1 MIYFFV
7 TCLVLLLLVLGATF
21 IVHKDSP
28 WISAAITV
36 FGAGV
41 LVGAIGLFFT
51 RFAAGRVAFLHPG
64 AFVLLLFAVAVF
76 WAYTSGRNFFART
89 LNYPLVHL
97 HIEQAS
103 LRVLLTRWL
112 PATLYTLALLLM
124 TIALARPVR
133 IDRTLVPPT
142 EGIDIILLMDVSA
155 SMQNK
160 DFYPSRFVAA
170 QNTAL
175 RFISKRLN
183 DRIGIV
189 AFAKAALLQAPLTL
203 DHDALAEYISS
214 LYLGMVDATAT
225 AIGDGLA
232 VATNHLK
239 DSKAKSKVI
248 ILLTDGDSNA
258 GAIEPLMAA
267 KAAATYGIRVYT
279 VGTAS
284 APDQN
289 PYASSEDEINEGL
302 LLEIAELT
310 GGKFYRAKNESE
322 LIKIYDTINEL
333 EKTEFTPSTNINRTD
348 EYRLLLLLAL
358 CFLGLGILAEKI
370 FLIKVP

>member
-1 MIYFFV
+1 MMYFFI
-7 TCLVLLLLVLGATF
+7 TCLLLLLLSLAASLGMRKST
-21 IVHKDSP
+21 P
-28 WISAAITV
+28 WIPALLTL
-36 FGAGV
+36 FGAGT
-41 LVGAIGLFFT
+41 LIGALGLLFV
-51 RFAAGRVAFLHPG
+51 RYLSGRVDFLHPW
-64 AFVLLLFAVAVF
+64 AFVLLLFPVAVF

-124 TIALARPVR
+124 TMALARPVR
-133 IDRTLVPPT
+133 IDRTIIPPT

-155 SMQNK
+155 SMNNK

-189 AFAKAALLQAPLTL
+189 AFAKSALLQAPLTL
-203 DHDALAEYISS
+203 DHDALSEYVSA
-214 LYLGMVDATAT
+214 LYLGMVDPNYT

-232 VATNHLK
+232 VAANHLK

-289 PYASSEDEINEGL
+289 PYASTEDEINEGL
-302 LLEIAELT
+302 LLEIASMT
-310 GGKFYRAKNESE
+310 GGQFYRAKNEAE
-322 LIKIYDTINEL
+322 LTKIYDTINEL
-333 EKTEFTPSTNINRTD
+333 EKTEFTPSSNVHRTD
-348 EYRLLLLLAL
+348 EYRALLQLAL
-358 CFLGLGILAEKI
+358 CFLGLGLLLEKI

>member
-1 MIYFFV
+1 MTTFFLI
-7 TCLVLLLLVLGATF
+7 CLGLLALTLLVSLLTTRYRTE
-21 IVHKDSP
+21 
-28 WISAAITV
+28 ISIALTV
-36 FGAGV
+36 FGAGT
-41 LVGAIGLFFT
+41 LIGALGILFT
-51 RFAAGRVAFLHPG
+51 RFAAGRAEFLHPW
-64 AFVLLLFAVAVF
+64 AFVLLLFPIAVF

-89 LNYPLVHL
+89 VNYPLVHL
-97 HIEQAS
+97 KIEQNS

-124 TIALARPVR
+124 TAALARPVR
-133 IDRTLVPPT
+133 VDQTVLPPT
-142 EGIDIILLMDVSA
+142 EGIDIMLLLDVSA
-155 SMQNK
+155 SMQK
-160 DFYPSRFVAA
+160 QDFYPNRFTAA

-183 DRIGIV
+183 DRIGVV

-214 LYLGMVDATAT
+214 LYLGIVDPNFT

-232 VATNHLK
+232 VAANHLK

-258 GAIEPLMAA
+258 GTIEPLMAA
-267 KAAATYGIRVYT
+267 KAAAAYGIRVYT

-289 PYASSEDEINEGL
+289 PYSNAEDEINEGL
-302 LLEIAELT
+302 LLEIAQLT
-310 GGKFYRAKNESE
+310 GGKFYRAKNEAE
-322 LIKIYDTINEL
+322 LNQIYDTINEL
-333 EKTEFTPSTNINRTD
+333 EKTKFTPSTNINRTD
-348 EYRLLLLLAL
+348 EYQPLLLLAL
-358 CFLGLGILAEKI
+358 CFLLAGLLMEKI